1 MTVGEFVKL
10 LEKYD
15 PNLPLEIE
23 DTDTFRGFDIDK
35 VVEMNHPHFGNAIQ
49 IRSKELNGVIG
60 VRL

>member
-1 MTVGEFVKL
+1 MTVGEFIKL

-23 DTDTFRGFDIDK
+23 NTETFLGFDIDK
-35 VVEMNHPHFGNAIQ
+35 VVEMNHPHFGSAIQ
-49 IRSKELNGVIG
+49 IRSKELNGAIG